1 MCVGIEVRIGDC
13 FNVGRVGKLGWF
25 DDKVVVVVVCFN
37 IKGLNQ
43 FYICKIMIVKDILVC
58 VFFFKIMYVYVL

>member
-37 IKGLNQ
+37 IKGLN
-43 FYICKIMIVKDILVC
+43 
-58 VFFFKIMYVYVL
+58 